1 MMFDNTEKANRF
13 GCRFGCRLLVLLFL
27 MTGQSGRAAAADEPT
42 FEQARAAMKKA
53 ILFFQNEVSTKG
65 GYLYA
70 YSEDLSLRQGEEA
83 ATKYQ
88 IWVEPPGTPAV
99 GEAMLKA
106 YQKTGEPVAI
116 EAAKKA
122 AYALV
127 AGQLQSG
134 GWASLIDFEEPLK
147 YQYRKSG
154 MTRGRN
160 RTTFDDNKSQ
170 SALRFLMLIDQEL
183 DFQDK
188 QIHEAVVYAQDS
200 FLKAQY
206 PNGAWPQQYSRFP
219 DPEKYPVIKASYPEK
234 WSRTYPKQDYS
245 KYYTFNDNTI
255 ADMIEVMFLAHHIYG
270 EDRFR
275 QAGIKGGEF
284 ILLAQMPE
292 PQPAWA
298 QQYNMKMHPAWAR
311 KFEPPA
317 ITGGESQGILKILMR
332 LYIHTGEKKF
342 LDPIPRAI
350 RYLRSSEL
358 PGKKLARFYELKT
371 NKPLYFDLD
380 YNLTYSP
387 DNIPTHYSFI
397 VGSNLDSLERRYH
410 SLSRISSQMRE
421 RLRYPHSEPRMSS
434 SLRARALS
442 AINTL
447 DERGAWVTQGKIR
460 TGRSSYRKTRV
471 IETRTFMKNLNSLA
485 DYIAASRH

>member
-1 MMFDNTEKANRF
+1 MFDSTDKANRF
-13 GCRFGCRLLVLLFL
+13 DCWLLVLLFL
-27 MTGQSGRAAAADEPT
+27 MAGRTGQAADEAT
-42 FEQARAAMKKA
+42 LEQARAAMKKA
-53 ILFFQNEVSTKG
+53 ILFFQNEVSTRG

-70 YSEDLSLRQGEEA
+70 YSEDLSIRQGEDA

-99 GEAMLKA
+99 GEAMLTA
-106 YQKTGEPVAI
+106 YQKTGEPVAL

-154 MTRGRN
+154 ITRGRN

-183 DFQDK
+183 NFQDE
-188 QIHEAVVYAQDS
+188 QIHEAVVYAQNS

-206 PNGAWPQQYSRFP
+206 PNGAWPQQYASFP
-219 DPEKYPVIKASYPEK
+219 DPEKYPVIRASYPEK
-234 WSRTYPKQDYS
+234 WPRTHPKQDYS
-245 KYYTFNDNTI
+245 KFYTFNDNTI

-270 EDRFR
+270 EERFR
-275 QAGIKGGEF
+275 QAGIRAGEF

-298 QQYNMKMHPAWAR
+298 QQYNIKMHPAWAR

-317 ITGGESQGILKILMR
+317 ITGGESQGVLNILMR

-350 RYLRSSEL
+350 RYLRSSEVSENR
-358 PGKKLARFYELKT
+358 LARFYELKT
-371 NKPLYFDLD
+371 NRPLYFDLD

-387 DNIPTHYSFI
+387 DNMPTHYSFI

-410 SLSRISSQMRE
+410 SLSRISPQMRKQ
-421 RLRYPHSEPRMSS
+421 LRYPQTEPRLSS

-447 DERGAWVTQGKIR
+447 DKRGAWVTQGKIR
-460 TGRSSYRKTRV
+460 TGRSSYQKTRV

-485 DYIAASRH
+485 DYIAASQN